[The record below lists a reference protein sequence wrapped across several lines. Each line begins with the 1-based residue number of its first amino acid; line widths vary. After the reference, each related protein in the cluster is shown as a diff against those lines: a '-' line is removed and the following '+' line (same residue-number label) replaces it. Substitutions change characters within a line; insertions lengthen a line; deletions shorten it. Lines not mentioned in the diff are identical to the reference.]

1 MKTPSKLILLEDTL
15 TKLSSHFCGENC
27 CKKNLLV
34 INYIEP
40 VENIED
46 FSGCWSSSV
55 WKTSDFV
62 VFR

>member
-1 MKTPSKLILLEDTL
+1 MKTPSKLILLEDIL
-15 TKLSSHFCGENC
+15 TKQSSPFSGENC
-27 CKKNLLV
+27 CKKLLV

-46 FSGCWSSSV
+46 FSGCWPSSV